1 MHNVPKYH
9 ATKTNPNYFPN
20 FAGAVRVGDYKLL
33 FAGMQTEGSH
43 ACTDDP
49 SNVPVECITM
59 TQMPPPGLPPRAN
72 DTLPKPY
79 AYTPPGESTPVSAHA
94 RFGPNATAERV
105 LRQVDTWLFHIPS
118 DPTESHN
125 LAASDAAQ
133 LAKMVRWYQ
142 EYQKTAVD
150 DLAITKCP
158 NGFMAKCADP
168 KGNPGLR
175 PDKAWGPFLGSTECK
190 WE

>member
-1 MHNVPKYH
+1 MHRRSEQRAGGVHHDDADAAARATTARERHAAEAVRLH
-9 ATKTNPNYFPN
+9 ATR
-20 FAGAVRVGDYKLL
+20 RVGT
-33 FAGMQTEGSH
+33 G
-43 ACTDDP
+43 
-49 SNVPVECITM
+49 EC
-59 TQMPPPGLPPRAN
+59 PRSLRSKR
-72 DTLPKPY
+72 DSWLR
-79 AYTPPGESTPVSAHA
+79 E
-94 RFGPNATAERV
+94 

-142 EYQKTAVD
+142 QYQKTAVD

>member
-1 MHNVPKYH
+1 M
-9 ATKTNPNYFPN
+9 
-20 FAGAVRVGDYKLL
+20 
-33 FAGMQTEGSH
+33 
-43 ACTDDP
+43 
-49 SNVPVECITM
+49 
-59 TQMPPPGLPPRAN
+59 
-72 DTLPKPY
+72 
-79 AYTPPGESTPVSAHA
+79 
-94 RFGPNATAERV
+94 

-142 EYQKTAVD
+142 QYQETAVD

>member
-1 MHNVPKYH
+1 MHRRSEQRAGGVHHDDADAATGATTARERHAAEAVRLH
-9 ATKTNPNYFPN
+9 ATR
-20 FAGAVRVGDYKLL
+20 RVG
-33 FAGMQTEGSH
+33 T
-43 ACTDDP
+43 
-49 SNVPVECITM
+49 
-59 TQMPPPGLPPRAN
+59 
-72 DTLPKPY
+72 
-79 AYTPPGESTPVSAHA
+79 GERSRSL
-94 RFGPNATAERV
+94 RSKRDSSES

-142 EYQKTAVD
+142 QYQKTAVD